1 MLKLLLL
8 SIVARYETVYD
19 GCAKDLLLSSLRKLA
34 YRGRLVV
41 SRIQLSANK
50 KDLVSKNA

>member
-8 SIVARYETVYD
+8 STVARYETVYD